1 MAKRSSNVVMTI
13 KAETGL
19 SRSWS
24 GEWEGKW
31 MDLSLAAGSM
41 NRNIMWPKCL
51 STDNNIMCAPPQY
64 FSHSALSESG
74 CLFLFLSPL
83 KKQEK
88 AGLNRWAQQ
97 GVATACVSTPPTQS
111 CSCPVFL
118 DGEAITVVLGGT
130 FKQKSRCEC
139 VIWFHYLIPADQLTI
154 WVHVLVSLS
163 LFIFQLPTLEG
174 CPCVDLWNNQF
185 RLDEL

>member
-1 MAKRSSNVVMTI
+1 MTI

-24 GEWEGKW
+24 GEWEGKR
-31 MDLSLAAGSM
+31 MDPSLAARSM

-51 STDNNIMCAPPQY
+51 STDNAPCVLC
-64 FSHSALSESG
+64 LSIFLIP
-74 CLFLFLSPL
+74 LFLNLAVYFFFCLRWKSHRKGWTRPLST
-83 KKQEK
+83 
-88 AGLNRWAQQ
+88 AGGGNSVRFHTTHSKLLLPR
-97 GVATACVSTPPTQS
+97 V
-111 CSCPVFL
+111 L

-130 FKQKSRCEC
+130 FKQKSRCDC

-154 WVHVLVSLS
+154 WVDVLVSLS
-163 LFIFQLPTLEG
+163 LFIFQLPVWEG
-174 CPCVDLWNNQF
+174 CPCVDLWNDQF